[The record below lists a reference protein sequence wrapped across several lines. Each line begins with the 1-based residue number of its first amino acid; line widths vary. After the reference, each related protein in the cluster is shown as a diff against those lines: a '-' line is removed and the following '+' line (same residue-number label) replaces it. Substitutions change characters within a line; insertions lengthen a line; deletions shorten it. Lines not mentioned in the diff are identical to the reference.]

1 MRDKH
6 MEFLPGQGVKWGW
19 RGEQRLPIFLREQG
33 DFISFLCVW
42 LKLLIILLFTANI
55 HLEKGNT
62 NGQLLE
68 RFICDWNTSAT
79 VWKRHEFEIYKPN
92 KIVFREPRKRIG
104 REVRTESTCMWR
116 PRRGKIDTVSN
127 FVKLW
132 RPSWTVSFFIYSWPI
147 VKSKIQSTNL
157 HWPCRRWT
165 RLWHTWFSWRSY
177 GRTSGWSSWRLG
189 WWFCTLISAILQAKN
204 FYPW

>member
-1 MRDKH
+1 
-6 MEFLPGQGVKWGW
+6 
-19 RGEQRLPIFLREQG
+19 
-33 DFISFLCVW
+33 
-42 LKLLIILLFTANI
+42 
-55 HLEKGNT
+55 
-62 NGQLLE
+62 
-68 RFICDWNTSAT
+68 
-79 VWKRHEFEIYKPN
+79 
-92 KIVFREPRKRIG
+92 
-104 REVRTESTCMWR
+104 MWR
-116 PRRGKIDTVSN
+116 PRRGKNDTVSN

-204 FYPW
+204 LLPLIKGFDVKAPILYHFGHSQPNGNVKLYLTLVNRLQHIFNTKCLYNTKAHSSGKITLSSQ